1 MISVDDIV
9 KLILVI
15 SVSFS
20 IVIIAWQLAR
30 LIGAAVGLVNEI
42 EETAKNVSEGSD
54 MVLDDYRKVR
64 GVLDMLSGL
73 FNNVAQI
80 KTMLEGFSSILGKD
94 EKEKKKSAKPPV
106 STEDKAGA

>member
-20 IVIIAWQLAR
+20 LVVIAWQLAR
-30 LIGAAVGLVNEI
+30 LIGAATGLVREI

-54 MVLDDYRKVR
+54 MVLDDYRKLR
-64 GVLDMLSGL
+64 GVVDMVTGL

-80 KTMLEGFSSILGKD
+80 KSLLENFTSLFGK
-94 EKEKKKSAKPPV
+94 EEKKVELESKLEEKRQ
-106 STEDKAGA
+106 KG